1 MRSAW
6 DRIRHAISFE
16 LGGLALVSPLGAWAF
31 SLPVADITVV
41 RIACAIIATVWT
53 YAYNLAFDIILQ
65 RLTGRTEKSIAMRAL
80 QAILFEAGLLAM
92 LTPLLAWYLD
102 ISLRYAFLMDVAF
115 ALVYVL
121 YAFAFNWA
129 YDCVFGAS
137 PWQGSASSK
146 PSSPRNAPRWIAGWM
161 KGKPALDGM
170 DKGHAIRDMP

>member
-31 SLPVADITVV
+31 DLPVADITVV
-41 RIACAIIATVWT
+41 RVACAIIATVWT
-53 YAYNLAFDIILQ
+53 YTYNSAFDIILQ
-65 RLTGRTEKSIAMRAL
+65 RLRGRIEKSIPMRVL
-80 QAILFEAGLLAM
+80 QAVLFEAGLLAM

-115 ALVYVL
+115 ALVYVV

-129 YDCVFGAS
+129 YDCFSWTSA
-137 PWQGSASSK
+137 WQRSANSK
-146 PSSPRNAPRWIAGWM
+146 PSSTRKPSWIAEWM
-161 KGKPALDGM
+161 KGKPA
-170 DKGHAIRDMP
+170 